1 MPLAEL
7 LLASGMS
14 ERKPKRL
21 ETLDASL
28 ERRMA
33 DCGLSNDTRQFLRD
47 LHAAEKQL
55 NDAFQRAH
63 QGGALE
69 ARVSAVYRRMYG
81 RG

>member
-1 MPLAEL
+1 
-7 LLASGMS
+7 MS
-14 ERKPKRL
+14 ERKPERL
-21 ETLDASL
+21 ETFDASL

-33 DCGLSNDTRQFLRD
+33 DCGLSDGTRQFLRD

-55 NDAFQRAH
+55 NEAFQRAH

>member
-1 MPLAEL
+1 
-7 LLASGMS
+7 
-14 ERKPKRL
+14 
-21 ETLDASL
+21 
-28 ERRMA
+28 MA
-33 DCGLSNDTRQFLRD
+33 DCGLSNDARQFLRD

-81 RG
+81 KR